1 MMEAYLR
8 AFVNFERNEWVKLL
22 PMAEFVYNNANN
34 ASTGH
39 TPFELNCGYHP
50 RILYEEDV
58 NSRSLSKSADKLL
71 AELGE
76 LMIVCRENLYYAQ
89 EL

>member
-1 MMEAYLR
+1 
-8 AFVNFERNEWVKLL
+8 
-22 PMAEFVYNNANN
+22 MAEFAYNNAKN

-50 RILYEEDV
+50 RISYKEEID
-58 NSRSLSKSADKLL
+58 LCPKSKSADKLL
-71 AELGE
+71 AELRE
-76 LMIVCRENLYYAQ
+76 LIIVCRENLHHAQ